1 MTLDVEMKLKISS
14 KLFDKKLLN
23 KDGILLF
30 ATHNEVSKNGILC
43 TDLTRNKKKYGT
55 AVHSILKMLQP
66 GQCHH
71 HLSESIL
78 LVQEFC
84 TVFVVTL

>member
-14 KLFDKKLLN
+14 RLFDKKLN
-23 KDGILLF
+23 KDGILLSS
-30 ATHNEVSKNGILC
+30 THNDISKNEILC
-43 TDLTRNKKKYGT
+43 TDLTRNKQKYGP
-55 AVHSILKMLQP
+55 AGHSILKMLQP
-66 GQCHH
+66 GQCHR

>member
-14 KLFDKKLLN
+14 RPFDKKLLN
-23 KDGILLF
+23 KDGILLSS
-30 ATHNEVSKNGILC
+30 THNEISKNGILC
-43 TDLTRNKKKYGT
+43 TDLTRNKQNYGPT
-55 AVHSILKMLQP
+55 GHSILKMLQP

>member
-23 KDGILLF
+23 KDGILLS
-30 ATHNEVSKNGILC
+30 ATHNDVSKNGILC

-55 AVHSILKMLQP
+55 TVNRILKILQP

-78 LVQEFC
+78 LQEFC

>member
-1 MTLDVEMKLKISS
+1 MILDEVMKLNISS
-14 KLFDKKLLN
+14 GLFDKKLLN
-23 KDGILLF
+23 KDGILLS
-30 ATHNEVSKNGILC
+30 ATHNEVSKNEILC

-55 AVHSILKMLQP
+55 ARHSILKILQ
-66 GQCHH
+66 GQGHH

-84 TVFVVTL
+84 IVFVVIS